1 VSSSCLAAECS
12 VAAGQNFVM
21 EEAPGVDSAG
31 QMLELHSFAAGQEG
45 QLAEGVVADL
55 DSPAVVPQ
63 TQPAEMVA
71 ADPRSLL
78 SGTVVVQ
85 VVVEAAVVEAAVW
98 EMKTE
103 LSTVV
108 DQHRSAGR
116 ERQTGLDYF
125 VVP

>member
-1 VSSSCLAAECS
+1 VSSSCLAVELS

-21 EEAPGVDSAG
+21 EEAPGVDPAG
-31 QMLELHSFAAGQEG
+31 QMLELHSFAAGQKS
-45 QLAEGVVADL
+45 QLAEEVVADL

-63 TQPAEMVA
+63 TQPSETVA

-78 SGTVVVQ
+78 FGTVVVQ
-85 VVVEAAVVEAAVW
+85 VVQVLVEAAVR

-116 ERQTGLDYF
+116 ERQTGLDYLA
-125 VVP
+125 VP

>member
-1 VSSSCLAAECS
+1 VSSSCLAAELS

-21 EEAPGVDSAG
+21 EEVPVVDPAG
-31 QMLELHSFAAGQEG
+31 QMLEFHSFAAGQKS
-45 QLAEGVVADL
+45 QLAEEAADR

-63 TQPAEMVA
+63 TQPAGTAA
-71 ADPRSLL
+71 ADQRSLL
-78 SGTVVVQ
+78 FGTVVVQVVQ
-85 VVVEAAVVEAAVW
+85 VVVEAAVR

-116 ERQTGLDYF
+116 QR
-125 VVP
+125 

>member
-1 VSSSCLAAECS
+1 MSSSCLAVELS

-21 EEAPGVDSAG
+21 EEAPGVDPAG
-31 QMLELHSFAAGQEG
+31 QMLELHSFAAGQKS
-45 QLAEGVVADL
+45 QLAEEVVADL

-63 TQPAEMVA
+63 TQPSETVA

-78 SGTVVVQ
+78 FGTVVVQ
-85 VVVEAAVVEAAVW
+85 VVQVLVEAAVR

-116 ERQTGLDYF
+116 ERQTGLDYLA
-125 VVP
+125 VP

>member
-1 VSSSCLAAECS
+1 MSSSCLAAELS

-21 EEAPGVDSAG
+21 EEVPVVDPAG
-31 QMLELHSFAAGQEG
+31 QMLEFHSFAAGQKS
-45 QLAEGVVADL
+45 QLAEEVAADL

-63 TQPAEMVA
+63 TQPAGTAA
-71 ADPRSLL
+71 ADQRSLL
-78 SGTVVVQ
+78 FGTVVVQVVQ
-85 VVVEAAVVEAAVW
+85 VVVEAAVR

-116 ERQTGLDYF
+116 QR
-125 VVP
+125 